1 MVNAPLILLLPFA
14 AIPVTES
21 ILFLIQLKLVEGNE
35 EVKAIIAIL
44 PPEQIVCVACVF
56 NAIGNGLMV
65 MVADNEF
72 SAAQMP
78 LCTTAL

>member
-1 MVNAPLILLLPFA
+1 MLLLPFA

-21 ILFLIQLKLVEGNE
+21 VLFLIQLKLVKGNE
-35 EVKAIIAIL
+35 EVKAIVPML
-44 PPEQIVCVACVF
+44 PPEQIVCVDCVVT
-56 NAIGNGLMV
+56 AIGNGLIE

-72 SAAQMP
+72 SAVQMP